1 MSRRRQSRMLIWAAL
16 AVQFAG
22 LIVDIVW
29 HTLHSDFEARTV
41 EQMAVHLG
49 TIHIPIYV
57 GVLCVLLATAWA
69 LIDQARR
76 PPIGAAFPV
85 AFLGAMVSAAGE
97 LWHGYLHLHLDTHG
111 GPVTAGISFAG
122 FLIVV
127 AAMWISGR
135 RDRRRK
141 PADVAQR
148 RAA

>member
-1 MSRRRQSRMLIWAAL
+1 MSRRRSSRMLIWAAL
-16 AVQFAG
+16 AVQLAG
-22 LIVDIVW
+22 LIVDIAW
-29 HTLHSDFEARTV
+29 HALHSDFEARTV

-85 AFLGAMVSAAGE
+85 AFMGALISTGGE
-97 LWHGYLHLHLDTHG
+97 VWHAYLHLRLDTRG
-111 GPVTAGISFAG
+111 GPVAAAISFGG
-122 FLIVV
+122 FLVVV
-127 AAMWISGR
+127 AAMWLSGR
-135 RDRRRK
+135 QDRRRK

-148 RAA
+148 AA